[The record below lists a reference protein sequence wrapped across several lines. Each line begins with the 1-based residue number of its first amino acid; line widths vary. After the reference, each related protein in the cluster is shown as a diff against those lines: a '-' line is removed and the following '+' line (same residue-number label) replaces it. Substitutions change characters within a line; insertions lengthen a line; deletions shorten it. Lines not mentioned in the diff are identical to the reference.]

1 VLRRVGGSEGQRA
14 PLKSFARSLHR
25 TKWRRTALPFS
36 FEWHGKLCDE
46 EARLGGSATNP
57 GWSRGRLFCVQ
68 SAVFRSPKSG
78 TEVVQLVSPAYP
90 WIRVS
95 RASARTTGGA
105 VDLPGHP
112 RRLRFPG
119 LKPVRLR
126 PLSSTRA
133 SFGVVRV
140 LTALDRPQVEDLRRR
155 DEFFWLDLKD
165 PSDDDLNALQEI
177 FGFHPLSIE
186 DTREFGQRPKLE
198 SYGDY
203 VFVVFYGARTEG
215 DRVGLTELHMFLSGS
230 YVISIRRELCAELE
244 AVRAT
249 LEKAG
254 ARGEQFILYKIF
266 DALTDSFFPV
276 LSGMDEQIDEIENEI
291 IQQPTDQQLQT
302 IFQLKR
308 DLVAMRRVVTPQRD
322 LFARAIDDITALPG
336 LEPSAHDYFRDVY
349 DHLIRISEQIDSYRD
364 LLTSAMDVYLSTVS
378 NRLNQVMKQLT
389 IIATIF
395 LPLSFVTGFFGQNFL
410 WLVQHIDTFGAFL
423 AYGVGGVLVALVLL
437 VGWFRRAGYL

>member
-1 VLRRVGGSEGQRA
+1 
-14 PLKSFARSLHR
+14 
-25 TKWRRTALPFS
+25 
-36 FEWHGKLCDE
+36 
-46 EARLGGSATNP
+46 
-57 GWSRGRLFCVQ
+57 
-68 SAVFRSPKSG
+68 
-78 TEVVQLVSPAYP
+78 
-90 WIRVS
+90 
-95 RASARTTGGA
+95 
-105 VDLPGHP
+105 
-112 RRLRFPG
+112 
-119 LKPVRLR
+119 
-126 PLSSTRA
+126 
-133 SFGVVRV
+133 VRV

-155 DEFFWLDLKD
+155 DEFFWLDLLD

-177 FGFHPLSIE
+177 FRFHALTIE

-198 SYGDY
+198 SYGEY
-203 VFVVFYGARTEG
+203 VFVVFYGARAEG
-215 DRVGLTELHMFLSGS
+215 DRVGLTELHLFLSGS

-244 AVRAT
+244 EVHAT

-276 LSGMDEQIDEIENEI
+276 LSGMDEQIDAIENEI
-291 IQQPTDQQLQT
+291 IEQPTDQQLQT

-336 LEPSAHDYFRDVY
+336 LEPSTHDYFRDVY

-395 LPLSFVTGFFGQNFL
+395 LPLSFVTGFFGQNFG
-410 WLVQHIDTFGAFL
+410 WLVHRIDTLGAFL
-423 AYGVGGVLVALVLL
+423 ALGVGGVLVALVLL

>member
-1 VLRRVGGSEGQRA
+1 
-14 PLKSFARSLHR
+14 
-25 TKWRRTALPFS
+25 
-36 FEWHGKLCDE
+36 
-46 EARLGGSATNP
+46 
-57 GWSRGRLFCVQ
+57 
-68 SAVFRSPKSG
+68 
-78 TEVVQLVSPAYP
+78 
-90 WIRVS
+90 
-95 RASARTTGGA
+95 
-105 VDLPGHP
+105 
-112 RRLRFPG
+112 
-119 LKPVRLR
+119 
-126 PLSSTRA
+126 
-133 SFGVVRV
+133 VRV
-140 LTALDRPQVEDLRRR
+140 LTALDRAQVEDLRRR
-155 DEFFWLDLKD
+155 DEFFWLDLKN
-165 PSDDDLNALQEI
+165 PSDDDLNALQDI
-177 FGFHPLSIE
+177 FGFHPLTIE

-198 SYGDY
+198 SYGEY
-203 VFVVFYGARTEG
+203 VFVVFYGARAEG

-244 AVRAT
+244 AVRGT
-249 LEKAG
+249 LEKTG

-276 LSGMDEQIDEIENEI
+276 LSGMDEQIDAIENEI
-291 IQQPTDQQLQT
+291 IEQPTDQQLQT

-395 LPLSFVTGFFGQNFL
+395 LPLSFVTGFFGQNFG
-410 WLVQHIDTFGAFL
+410 WLVQRIDTLGAFL
-423 AYGVGGVLVALVLL
+423 AFGVGGVLVALVLL

>member
-1 VLRRVGGSEGQRA
+1 
-14 PLKSFARSLHR
+14 
-25 TKWRRTALPFS
+25 
-36 FEWHGKLCDE
+36 
-46 EARLGGSATNP
+46 
-57 GWSRGRLFCVQ
+57 
-68 SAVFRSPKSG
+68 
-78 TEVVQLVSPAYP
+78 
-90 WIRVS
+90 
-95 RASARTTGGA
+95 
-105 VDLPGHP
+105 
-112 RRLRFPG
+112 
-119 LKPVRLR
+119 
-126 PLSSTRA
+126 
-133 SFGVVRV
+133 VRV
-140 LTALDRPQVEDLRRR
+140 LTALDGPQVEDLRRR

-177 FGFHPLSIE
+177 FGFHPLTIE

-198 SYGDY
+198 SYGEY
-203 VFVVFYGARTEG
+203 VFVVFYGARAEG
-215 DRVGLTELHMFLSGS
+215 DRVGLTELHLFLSGS
-230 YVISIRRELCAELE
+230 YVISIRRELCTELE
-244 AVRAT
+244 AVHAT

-254 ARGEQFILYKIF
+254 ARGEQFILYKVF

-276 LSGMDEQIDEIENEI
+276 LSGMDEQIDTIENEI
-291 IQQPTDQQLQT
+291 IEQPTDQQLQT

-410 WLVQHIDTFGAFL
+410 WLVQHIDTLGAFL
-423 AYGVGGVLVALVLL
+423 AYGVGGVVVALVLL

>member
-1 VLRRVGGSEGQRA
+1 
-14 PLKSFARSLHR
+14 
-25 TKWRRTALPFS
+25 
-36 FEWHGKLCDE
+36 
-46 EARLGGSATNP
+46 
-57 GWSRGRLFCVQ
+57 
-68 SAVFRSPKSG
+68 
-78 TEVVQLVSPAYP
+78 
-90 WIRVS
+90 
-95 RASARTTGGA
+95 
-105 VDLPGHP
+105 
-112 RRLRFPG
+112 
-119 LKPVRLR
+119 
-126 PLSSTRA
+126 
-133 SFGVVRV
+133 VRV

-177 FGFHPLSIE
+177 FGFHPLTIE

-198 SYGDY
+198 SYGEY
-203 VFVVFYGARTEG
+203 VFVVFYGARAEG
-215 DRVGLTELHMFLSGS
+215 DRVGLTELHLFLSGS
-230 YVISIRRELCAELE
+230 YVISIRRELCTELE
-244 AVRAT
+244 AVHAT

-254 ARGEQFILYKIF
+254 ARGEQFILYKVF

-276 LSGMDEQIDEIENEI
+276 LSGMDEQIDTIENEI
-291 IQQPTDQQLQT
+291 IEQPTDQQLQT

-395 LPLSFVTGFFGQNFL
+395 LPLSFVTGFFGQNFA
-410 WLVQHIDTFGAFL
+410 WLVQHIDTLGAFL
-423 AYGVGGVLVALVLL
+423 AYGVGGVVVALVLL

>member
-1 VLRRVGGSEGQRA
+1 
-14 PLKSFARSLHR
+14 
-25 TKWRRTALPFS
+25 
-36 FEWHGKLCDE
+36 
-46 EARLGGSATNP
+46 
-57 GWSRGRLFCVQ
+57 
-68 SAVFRSPKSG
+68 
-78 TEVVQLVSPAYP
+78 
-90 WIRVS
+90 
-95 RASARTTGGA
+95 
-105 VDLPGHP
+105 
-112 RRLRFPG
+112 
-119 LKPVRLR
+119 
-126 PLSSTRA
+126 
-133 SFGVVRV
+133 VRV
-140 LTALDRPQVEDLRRR
+140 LTALDRAQVEDLRRR

-165 PSDDDLNALQEI
+165 PSNDDLNALQEI
-177 FGFHPLSIE
+177 FGFHPLTIE

-198 SYGDY
+198 SYGEY
-203 VFVVFYGARTEG
+203 VFVVFYGARAEG
-215 DRVGLTELHMFLSGS
+215 DRVGLTELHLFLSGS
-230 YVISIRRELCAELE
+230 YVISVRRERCAELE
-244 AVRAT
+244 EVHAT

-276 LSGMDEQIDEIENEI
+276 LSGMDEQIDAIENEI
-291 IQQPTDQQLQT
+291 IEQPTDQQLQT

-395 LPLSFVTGFFGQNFL
+395 LPLSFVTGFFGQNFG
-410 WLVQHIDTFGAFL
+410 WLVQHIDTLGAFL
-423 AYGVGGVLVALVLL
+423 AYGVGGVVVALVLL

>member
-1 VLRRVGGSEGQRA
+1 
-14 PLKSFARSLHR
+14 
-25 TKWRRTALPFS
+25 
-36 FEWHGKLCDE
+36 
-46 EARLGGSATNP
+46 
-57 GWSRGRLFCVQ
+57 
-68 SAVFRSPKSG
+68 
-78 TEVVQLVSPAYP
+78 
-90 WIRVS
+90 
-95 RASARTTGGA
+95 
-105 VDLPGHP
+105 
-112 RRLRFPG
+112 
-119 LKPVRLR
+119 
-126 PLSSTRA
+126 
-133 SFGVVRV
+133 VRV
-140 LTALDRPQVEDLRRR
+140 LTALDRAQVEDLRRR

-165 PSDDDLNALQEI
+165 PSNDDLNALQEI
-177 FGFHPLSIE
+177 FGFHPLTIE

-198 SYGDY
+198 SYGEY
-203 VFVVFYGARTEG
+203 VFVVFYGARAEG
-215 DRVGLTELHMFLSGS
+215 GRVGLTELHLFLSGS

-244 AVRAT
+244 AVHAT

-276 LSGMDEQIDEIENEI
+276 LSGMDEQIDAIENEI
-291 IQQPTDQQLQT
+291 IEQPTDQQLQT

-395 LPLSFVTGFFGQNFL
+395 LPLSFVTGFFGQNFG
-410 WLVQHIDTFGAFL
+410 WLVQRIDTLGAFL
-423 AYGVGGVLVALVLL
+423 ALGVGGVLVALVLL